1 MFNIDIGKGIAV
13 YIFPL
18 ILVHFDISKS
28 KLEIQS
34 FQMDSRHLYF
44 IYRTHNTQSIILYSH
59 KISHR
64 LFQLACSLN
73 STMYAYKQSK
83 MRLNFFFYYR
93 CLSKRHRN
101 YNNNENSSS
110 QTRTPVCKVNTIN
123 ESKKKKTKFKLKTV
137 FMLFVVVVVVC
148 YLPVM

>member
-1 MFNIDIGKGIAV
+1 MRKEKCIFHWQQFHLLAISIRPPHTSFHSHSQMCRTKKKWHSIRMFNIDIGKGIAV

-64 LFQLACSLN
+64 LFLLACSHN

-83 MRLNFFFYYR
+83 MRLNFFF
-93 CLSKRHRN
+93 LSLLI
-101 YNNNENSSS
+101 E
-110 QTRTPVCKVNTIN
+110 TTP
-123 ESKKKKTKFKLKTV
+123 KL
-137 FMLFVVVVVVC
+137 
-148 YLPVM
+148 